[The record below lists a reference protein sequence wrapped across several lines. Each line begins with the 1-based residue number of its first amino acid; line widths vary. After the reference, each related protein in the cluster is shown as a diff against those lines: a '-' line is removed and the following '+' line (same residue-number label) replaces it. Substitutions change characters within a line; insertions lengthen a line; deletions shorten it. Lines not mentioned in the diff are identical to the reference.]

1 MTSFTGF
8 QPVQSPLYMVMHNP
22 VLHQFISYLAEKKA
36 EQEADPS
43 AMLEIRLTK
52 SFIAEVRES
61 FRVNILDGERHLHL
75 LAHSLS
81 SRLLEGD
88 FELHSNVIACLPT
101 KTTAHS

>member
-1 MTSFTGF
+1 
-8 QPVQSPLYMVMHNP
+8 
-22 VLHQFISYLAEKKA
+22 
-36 EQEADPS
+36 
-43 AMLEIRLTK
+43 MLEIKLTK

-88 FELHSNVIACLPT
+88 FELHSDVHRRARRSKRPPLLDSPS
-101 KTTAHS
+101 A